1 MREKALNYLAMMRK
15 ANAIQI
21 GEIDTGAAIRAQQA
35 KLVLLASDASAN
47 AKDRAESFVYGRNVP
62 LIIAPFTKEE
72 ISDKVGKCGCS
83 MAAVCDIGFAGA
95 FLKAL
100 TAYDSEKYSAALTVI
115 EEQKTDLHKS
125 EDKNKKTGKRRK

>member
-21 GEIDTGAAIRAQQA
+21 GENDTGAAVRAQQA
-35 KLVLLASDASAN
+35 KLVLLASDSSAN

-62 LIIAPFTKEE
+62 LIVAPFTKEE

-95 FLKAL
+95 FMKAL
-100 TAYDSEKYSAALTVI
+100 FAYDSEKYSAALTVI